1 MEPPFPSTEE
11 DWAREFGQGE
21 RTPAVPLGKSRYP
34 SSVAPWCSDGD
45 RHGCGARGG
54 EGRAEVP
61 QREGGGEA
69 MRRGLVDMCVQTP
82 LYIDWGKMKEVS
94 KGFSWVILGCS
105 DLDVL
110 CTDS

>member
-1 MEPPFPSTEE
+1 MAT
-11 DWAREFGQGE
+11 DTG
-21 RTPAVPLGKSRYP
+21 AVLG
-34 SSVAPWCSDGD
+34 
-45 RHGCGARGG
+45 GARVARRCHK
-54 EGRAEVP
+54 EK
-61 QREGGGEA
+61 GGGEA